1 MSFKK
6 QLSLKINNKT
16 AKIGI
21 IGLGYVGLPLAIAF
35 SRKKYFVIGFDL
47 DKSKIKKL
55 KKSQSYL
62 GHISNS
68 SLKKIRYGSYFTFKV
83 EVIKKADII
92 ILCLPTPLKNN
103 NEPDLSYLKN
113 TIKNIRKY
121 LIKGQLIIIESSTYP
136 GSTKELLEPI
146 VKKKKFTVGKDFF
159 IGYSPEREDPNNKKF
174 TLEKIP
180 KIVSGY
186 TKDCLGLTKN
196 IYSKIINRVVKVD
209 NIETAEFTK
218 LFENTYRSINIAL
231 VNELKILAKKT
242 NLDINQII
250 SAAKTKP
257 FGFQAFMPGPGVG
270 GHCIPVDP
278 YYLNWFANRNKIKL
292 KFIEH
297 AGIINKLMPKWI
309 IKESEKIKK
318 IKRALILG
326 ITYKKNISDTRESP
340 AIDFIKILTKKKI
353 KVDYH
358 DPFAQVLKTR
368 KLKKIFKSVNLKNI
382 KNYDIVYLL
391 TDHDCLNY
399 EYIKKNSKLIID
411 TRNIYKNEI
420 NNKIVKL

>member
-1 MSFKK
+1 
-6 QLSLKINNKT
+6 
-16 AKIGI
+16 
-21 IGLGYVGLPLAIAF
+21 
-35 SRKKYFVIGFDL
+35 
-47 DKSKIKKL
+47 
-55 KKSQSYL
+55 
-62 GHISNS
+62 
-68 SLKKIRYGSYFTFKV
+68 
-83 EVIKKADII
+83 
-92 ILCLPTPLKNN
+92 
-103 NEPDLSYLKN
+103 
-113 TIKNIRKY
+113 
-121 LIKGQLIIIESSTYP
+121 
-136 GSTKELLEPI
+136 
-146 VKKKKFTVGKDFF
+146 
-159 IGYSPEREDPNNKKF
+159 
-174 TLEKIP
+174 
-180 KIVSGY
+180 
-186 TKDCLGLTKN
+186 LGLTKN

-218 LFENTYRSINIAL
+218 LFENTYRSVNIAL

-242 NLDINQII
+242 NLDINKII

-297 AGIINKLMPKWI
+297 AGKINKLMPKWI

-318 IKRALILG
+318 IKQALILG

-340 AIDFIKILTKKKI
+340 AIDFIKILTKKNI

-358 DPFAQVLKTR
+358 DPFVQVLKTR
-368 KLKKIFKSVNLKNI
+368 KLKKILKSVNLKNI
-382 KNYDIVYLL
+382 GKYDIVYLL

-411 TRNIYKNEI
+411 TKNIYKKEI
-420 NNKIVKL
+420 NNKIIKL